1 MGFGNLGIALGAGVD
16 EWSRQRANDRADKA
30 DLRAENADVRQ
41 QQQFDAQMGES
52 KRLAAE
58 REAATKVWNDAMPAF
73 TGGWEVAA
81 KHLADAY
88 NNDEEG
94 IGYKDGKKVDVQV
107 HPNGVYVTPMNPDG
121 SGGQTTFYKPE
132 QIMNEHL
139 RATNARLAAINP
151 EYGQRFVTWLETQA
165 KRESDNAERLG
176 NKAYAEGR
184 DAVKDSQFDRELEVK
199 RQRNSVLEA
208 QGNKGP
214 RGLTPQQE
222 RANLEIDAAR
232 SALAG
237 MDPEEI
243 KRRTANFTATG
254 RENPDFD
261 PNLSRAMK
269 LAGRRKVGQD
279 DHFDSRIQPRD
290 NAEARGS
297 LGSGT
302 DMSGNS
308 PGYSE
313 GAPAIDRKD
322 VVTRFRAD
330 RSMDS
335 HRLGRDTPKGVEVL
349 DASGKVVG
357 HYQ

>member
-58 REAATKVWNDAMPAF
+58 REAATKVWSDAMPVF
-73 TGGWEVAA
+73 TGGWQFAA

-88 NNDEEG
+88 NSNDEG
-94 IGYKDGKKVDVQV
+94 LGYNDGKSVDIQV
-107 HPNGVYVTPMNPDG
+107 HPNGVYVAPKNPDG
-121 SGGQTTFYKPE
+121 SFGQPTFYKPD
-132 QIMNEHL
+132 QIMHEHI
-139 RATNARLAAINP
+139 RATKARLAAINP
-151 EYGQRFVTWLETQA
+151 EYGERFVSWLDTQS
-165 KRESDNAERLG
+165 KREDDRADRLG
-176 NKAYAEGR
+176 QKAYVANR
-184 DAVKDSQFDRELEVK
+184 DSVKDNQFERELEVK

-208 QGNKGP
+208 QGNKPP
-214 RGLTPQQE
+214 RGLTPQQD

-232 SALAG
+232 AALAG
-237 MDPEEI
+237 MDPAEI
-243 KRRTANFTATG
+243 KRKTANFTATG

-279 DHFDSRIQPRD
+279 DHFDAQMPNRD
-290 NAEARGS
+290 NAEARSS

-302 DMSGNS
+302 DLGGLS
-308 PGYSE
+308 PGYSD
-313 GAPAIDRKD
+313 GAPAVDRAD
-322 VVTRFRAD
+322 VAKRFRAD
-330 RSMDS
+330 RSMDNYK
-335 HRLGRDTPKGVEVL
+335 LGRDTPQGVEVI
-349 DASGKVVG
+349 SGGKVIG
-357 HYQ
+357 HFQ